1 MTIYAKW
8 NVHILTNMFVKF
20 HKFLIILLLLEAQT
34 MGNHL
39 KFPTLSTRLTVFEK
53 LNNTNFFI
61 ARWPCLQNGMQLKAH
76 IVGNIIFE
84 IE

>member
-1 MTIYAKW
+1 
-8 NVHILTNMFVKF
+8 MFVKF

-53 LNNTNFFI
+53 LNNTNFFYSPMTMF
-61 ARWPCLQNGMQLKAH
+61 AKWNAVESTHCRQH
-76 IVGNIIFE
+76 HF
-84 IE
+84 